1 MSLRKIAPFAL
12 AVVIL
17 GGALIAFSLARNSA
31 GKILEGTG
39 TIEAT
44 EVRVGTKVLGRIKDL
59 LVREGDVVKAGQV
72 IARLESA
79 EYAAAVARDR
89 ASVAKAEA
97 QLAEL
102 LAGAREQEIKEARAA
117 VAQAAANLEK
127 ARLDWE
133 RYQELYDE
141 GAISSLDRDA
151 ALNRHQVAQE
161 QHKATQERLNLLLAG
176 ARAEAIEAARWEVAR
191 AKAALTASM
200 VTLDETVIRA
210 PISGIV
216 LTKASDQGETVLTGA
231 SIVVM
236 IDPQDIWLRVYIAE
250 SDIGRVRLGQR
261 ARIRVDSFPDR
272 SFPGKVTEIASRA
285 EFTPKNVQTKKERV
299 YLVFGVKIALEN
311 PEGLL
316 KPGMPADAEIIMEG
330 TG

>member
-1 MSLRKIAPFAL
+1 VSLRKIAPLAL
-12 AVVIL
+12 AVVIF
-17 GGALIAFSLARNSA
+17 GGALIALSLARNSA
-31 GKILEGTG
+31 RRILEGTG

-44 EVRVGTKVLGRIKDL
+44 EVRVGSKVVGRIERL
-59 LVREGDVVKAGQV
+59 LVREGETVEAGKV

-79 EYAAAVARDR
+79 EYAAAVDRDR

-133 RYQELYDE
+133 RYQELYAE
-141 GAISSLDRDA
+141 GAISSLERDA

-161 QHKATQERLNLLLAG
+161 QHRAAQERLNLHLAG

-191 AKAALTASM
+191 AKAALSASM
-200 VTLDETVIRA
+200 VTLGDTVIRA

-216 LTKASDQGETVLTGA
+216 LTKASEEGETVLVGTPV
-231 SIVVM
+231 VVM

-250 SDIGRVRLGQR
+250 SDIGRVRLGQS
-261 ARIRVDSFPDR
+261 ARISVDSFPDR
-272 SFPGKVTEIASRA
+272 SFPGKVTEISTRA

-299 YLVFGVKIALEN
+299 YLVFGVKITLEN

-316 KPGMPADAEIIMEG
+316 KPGMPADAEIIIDG
-330 TG
+330 AG

>member
-1 MSLRKIAPFAL
+1 VSLRKIAPIAL
-12 AVVIL
+12 AIVVL
-17 GGALIAFSLARNSA
+17 GGALIALSLARNSA

-44 EVRVGTKVLGRIKDL
+44 EVRVGTKVMGRIQQL
-59 LVREGDVVKAGQV
+59 LVREGDTVKAGQV

-79 EYAAAVARDR
+79 EYEAAVARDR

-133 RYQELYDE
+133 RYQELFAE

-151 ALNRHQVAQE
+151 ALNRHRVAQE
-161 QHKATQERLNLLLAG
+161 QQNAAQERLNLLLAG

-191 AKAALTASM
+191 AKAALRASM
-200 VTLDETVIRA
+200 VTLDEAVIRA

-216 LTKASDQGETVLTGA
+216 LTKAADQGETILTGA
-231 SIVVM
+231 PIVVM

-250 SDIGRVRLGQR
+250 SDIGRVRLGQP
-261 ARIRVDSFPDR
+261 ARIRVDSFSDR

-316 KPGMPADAEIIMEG
+316 KPGMPADAEIIVEE